1 MEFLL
6 TCLVILFILKV
17 VFNVSAG
24 LLKGIVTF
32 MLFIFI
38 LSILPFSIILLSL
51 LIPIILF
58 VAIIGF
64 ILKVIF

>member
-6 TCLVILFILKV
+6 TCLIILFILKV
-17 VFNVSAG
+17 VFNVSVG
-24 LLKGIVTF
+24 LLKGIVSF

-38 LSILPFSIILLSL
+38 LSIIPFSIVLLGL